1 MKFNMGCGQ
10 NPRDGYVNV
19 DASPAASADE
29 VWDLEVTPWPW
40 ADNCAEEILFLH
52 SLEHMG
58 GDPKV
63 FLAIMTE
70 LYRVMQ
76 PGAVAV
82 IHVPHP
88 RHDHFIGDPTHV
100 RPITP
105 PTLRLFDRELNELW
119 RSRGNANTP
128 FAFYLGVDFKVVDE
142 KAVLDGDIRA
152 RLDRGELTWDQVH
165 EMIRHQY
172 NVISELRMVMEVRK
186 GPPPAAPAQGQ

>member
-10 NPRDGYVNV
+10 NRRDGYVNV

-40 ADNCAEEILFLH
+40 ADECAEEILFNH

-58 GDPKV
+58 GDPRV
-63 FLAIMTE
+63 FLKIMQE
-70 LYRVMQ
+70 IYRIGR
-76 PGAVAV
+76 PGCRVV

-105 PTLRLFDRELNELW
+105 PTLRLFDRELNEQW
-119 RSRGNANTP
+119 KRNGNANTP
-128 FAFYLGVDFKVVDE
+128 FAFYLGVDFKLVDE
-142 KAVLDGDIRA
+142 KAVLDTEVRA
-152 RLDRGELTWDQVH
+152 RFDRGEITKDQIH
-165 EMIRHQY
+165 RMIRHEY
-172 NVISELRMVMEVRK
+172 NIISELRIVMEVRK
-186 GPPPAAPAQGQ
+186 DLPVAQDQ